1 MRNAEGDERG
11 TWAAYAQAA
20 RERVGLGKTEVARLT
35 GKDRAT
41 IHRWETGRSRP
52 EDSTVVAAFAA
63 ALRLDLD
70 EALAAAGMRPGATP
84 PTEPTQQVDEEL
96 DLILRSRVSPDMKRR
111 MIARLEE
118 LRERDKQQRMEDI
131 AWWLERG
138 A

>member
-1 MRNAEGDERG
+1 MRNAEPDERG

-20 RERVGLGKTEVARLT
+20 RERAGLGKTEVARLI

-52 EDSTVVAAFAA
+52 EDSAVVAAYAE
-63 ALRLDLD
+63 ALRLNLD
-70 EALAAAGMRPGATP
+70 EALAAAGMRPGVAP
-84 PTEPTQQVDEEL
+84 PAEPTQEVDEEL
-96 DLILRSRVSPDMKRR
+96 DLILRSNVSPDMKRR
-111 MIARLEE
+111 MIARLEH
-118 LRERDKQQRMEDI
+118 LREQDRRRRMDDI